1 MRQSVFNASAPGNYG
16 DSFDVVDV
24 DTVAAVSFLFS
35 FFLLWVLF
43 PAGMVDSNG

>member
-1 MRQSVFNASAPGNYG
+1 MLQKKKKTNLMRQSVFNASAPGNYG

-35 FFLLWVLF
+35 FFLL
-43 PAGMVDSNG
+43 